1 MNLTDLVSAAHRR
14 LAPRKTLLLA
24 ATIAILVA
32 GLFGFRTLH
41 LQENI
46 ASMLPESGGVAE
58 DFQLLQQAPFAR
70 KVVITLSGPE
80 GVAPEALAE
89 AADRL
94 AAALDPALFPVVVDG
109 PDERL
114 MGQMVPWLL
123 TALPNLATEQDLTG
137 LRARLDEA
145 GVREGLRESYRS
157 LLGPE
162 GWALKGLI
170 RQDPLGLH
178 RLALEKLRH
187 LNLVPGARLAQGHFL
202 SADGR
207 STLLVAET
215 PVAMTDSAGAGRLL
229 AAFTQA
235 KDALPDGVTA
245 TLVSGHRYTVANARA
260 IQGDLW
266 RILTCSTVALI
277 LLFLL
282 FLRSLRAVFVFL
294 VPVSVV
300 CLAAVAVGLVFNEV
314 SAMTIGFGAVLLGI
328 AVDFGL
334 HVYFALRRGGEAAA
348 DIVGAVARPVV
359 FGALT
364 TVAAFA
370 VLLFSDL
377 PGQRQLAVF
386 SITGIVAALLLA
398 LLVLPHLLRTGG
410 ETPRPIA
417 QPSRWGGRRIV
428 AIWLLLLAVAGWQ
441 ATRVTI
447 DGDLRGMNLI
457 PEELAADEARVR
469 QTWGQV
475 RSQAMVWA
483 LGADLEQALAT
494 NARVFEGLKTDDRI
508 GSPVS
513 LAPLLPPDAEQ
524 AENRQRWREFW
535 QGPEGRSILATLDNE
550 AAALRFSAGAFAPFR
565 ESLANPAPPVTAA
578 ALREIGMGEVVDS
591 LMTTLEDGRVGVLNL
606 IAETPE
612 TLAATET
619 ALAGLEDVRLVAQ
632 GRFRE
637 EVSAA
642 IEKDFSRFILFAG
655 LVVVG
660 LLAVLFRRP
669 GKILAA
675 LVPVVT
681 GLVMMFGIMGMLGLT
696 FNLFNII
703 AAILVIG
710 LGVDYGIFMVH
721 RQEEGIDRATG
732 QAVLVSGLTT
742 LAGFGALVLARHP
755 ALHSIG
761 VTVLLGIGTAI
772 PAALLV
778 IPALYQVEKHGRC
791 ENLDN
796 L

>member
-1 MNLTDLVSAAHRR
+1 MNLTDLVTAAHRR
-14 LAPRKTLLLA
+14 LAPRRAWLLA
-24 ATIAILVA
+24 ATLAIVVA

-46 ASMLPESGGVAE
+46 ASMLPESGSVAE

-94 AAALDPALFPVVVDG
+94 AAALDPALFPVVVGG
-109 PDERL
+109 PEERL
-114 MGQMVPWLL
+114 MGRMVPWLL
-123 TALPNLATEQDLTG
+123 TALPNLVTEQDLAR
-137 LRARLDEA
+137 LRARLDED

-170 RQDPLGLH
+170 RRDPLGLH
-178 RLALEKLRH
+178 RLVLAKLRH

-215 PVAMTDSAGAGRLL
+215 PVAMTDSAGAGKLL
-229 AAFTQA
+229 AAFAQA
-235 KDALPDGVTA
+235 RVALPDGMTA

-266 RILTCSTVALI
+266 LILTSSTAALI

-282 FLRSLRAVFVFL
+282 FLRSLRAVYVFL

-300 CLAAVAVGLVFNEV
+300 CLAAVAVGLVFREV

-334 HVYFALRRGGEAAA
+334 HVYFALRRGGQAAA

-398 LLVLPHLLRTGG
+398 LLVLPHLLRTGY
-410 ETPRPIA
+410 ENPRPPA
-417 QPSRWGGRRIV
+417 PPSRSGGRLIV
-428 AIWLLLLAVAGWQ
+428 ALWLLLLAVAGWQ

-447 DGDLRGMNLI
+447 DGDLRAMSLTPPG
-457 PEELAADEARVR
+457 LAADEARVR

-475 RSQAMVWA
+475 RSRAMVWA
-483 LGADLEQALAT
+483 LGADLDQALAT
-494 NARVFEGLKTDDRI
+494 NGRVFDRLRAKD
-508 GSPVS
+508 GFDSLVS
-513 LAPLLPPDAEQ
+513 LAPLLPPPAEQ
-524 AENRQRWREFW
+524 AENRRRWLDFW
-535 QGPEGRSILATLDNE
+535 QGTEGRSILATLDSE

-565 ESLANPAPPVTAA
+565 DSLENPAPPVTPA
-578 ALREIGMGEVVDS
+578 ALREIGLGEVVDS
-591 LMTTLEDGRVGVLNL
+591 LVTTLEDGRVGILNL
-606 IAETPE
+606 IPETPD
-612 TLAATET
+612 TLAATESS
-619 ALAGLEDVRLVAQ
+619 LSGLENVRLVAQ
-632 GRFRE
+632 GRFRQ

-642 IEKDFSRFILFAG
+642 IEKDFTRFILSAG
-655 LVVVG
+655 LVVLG

-681 GLVMMFGIMGMLGLT
+681 GLVMMFGIMGALGLT

-721 RQEEGIDRATG
+721 RQDEGIDRATG

-761 VTVLLGIGTAI
+761 VTVLLGIGSAI
-772 PAALLV
+772 PAALWV
-778 IPALYQVEKHGRC
+778 IPALYRVG
-791 ENLDN
+791 ENH
-796 L
+796 

>member
-14 LAPRKTLLLA
+14 LAPRRAWLLGATL
-24 ATIAILVA
+24 AIVVA
-32 GLFGFRTLH
+32 SLFGFRTLH

-46 ASMLPESGGVAE
+46 ASMLPETGSVAE

-70 KVVITLSGPE
+70 KVVITLTGPE
-80 GVAPEALAE
+80 GVTPDALAE

-94 AAALDPALFPVVVDG
+94 AAALDRSLFPVVVSG
-109 PDERL
+109 PEERL
-114 MGQMVPWLL
+114 MQQMVPWLV
-123 TALPNLATEQDLTG
+123 TALPNLVTEEDLIG

-170 RQDPLGLH
+170 RHDPLGLH
-178 RLALEKLRH
+178 RLGLEKLRH

-202 SADGR
+202 SSDGR

-215 PVAMTDSAGAGRLL
+215 PVAMTDSVGAERLL

-235 KDALPDGVTA
+235 KDVLPEGVTA

-277 LLFLL
+277 LLFLV
-282 FLRSLRAVFVFL
+282 FLRSLRAVYVFL

-348 DIVGAVARPVV
+348 DIVGAVARPVL

-364 TVAAFA
+364 TMAAFA

-386 SITGIVAALLLA
+386 SITGILAALLLA

-410 ETPRPIA
+410 ETPQPIA
-417 QPSRWGGRRIV
+417 PPSRKGGRLIV
-428 AIWLLLLAVAGWQ
+428 AVWLLLLVVAGWQ

-447 DGDLRGMNLI
+447 DGDLRGMNLV
-457 PEELAADEARVR
+457 PQDLAADEVHVR
-469 QTWGQV
+469 QTWGQM

-483 LGADLEQALAT
+483 LGADLDQALAT
-494 NARVFEGLKTDDRI
+494 NTQVFESLKADDRT
-508 GSPVS
+508 GSLVS
-513 LAPLLPPDAEQ
+513 LAPLLPPPARQ
-524 AENRQRWREFW
+524 AENRHRWREFW
-535 QGPEGRSILATLDNE
+535 QGPEGRRILATLDNE

-565 ESLANPAPPVTAA
+565 ESLANPAPQVTPA
-578 ALREIGMGEVVDS
+578 ALRQVGLGEVYDS
-591 LMTTLEDGRVGVLNL
+591 LVTTLDDGRVGLLSL
-606 IAETPE
+606 IAETPD
-612 TLAATET
+612 TLAATEMV
-619 ALAGLEDVRLVAQ
+619 LAGLEDVRLVAQ
-632 GRFRE
+632 GRFRQ

-642 IEKDFSRFILFAG
+642 IEKDFSRFLLFAG
-655 LVVVG
+655 LAVIG
-660 LLAVLFRRP
+660 LLAVLFRSP
-669 GKILAA
+669 GKILVA
-675 LVPVVT
+675 LVPVLT
-681 GLVMMFGIMGMLGLT
+681 GLVMMSGIMGALGLS

-721 RQEEGIDRATG
+721 RQDEGIDRATG

-761 VTVLLGIGTAI
+761 ITVLLGIGTAI
-772 PAALLV
+772 PAALWV
-778 IPALYQVEKHGRC
+778 IPALYRGGKHGC
-791 ENLDN
+791 CKNLDN
-796 L
+796 R